1 MKYDQPMDPADR
13 KILDRLLED
22 IAGLRVHHDS
32 EGRPSLKKPLLLLL
46 VLSRIESGKLTE
58 NRIRFGDIEKGLA
71 ELIARHG
78 ARGGKTSTNP
88 EEPFFYLATSPF
100 WTLHY
105 PDSIEDSPKVRRSK
119 RALRDPLA
127 YAALDEEIFA
137 MLLRSKAASRE
148 IITRLIE
155 YWWSA
160 QERVAVRTSLELV

>member
-46 VLSRIESGKLTE
+46 VLSRIESDKLTE
-58 NRIRFGDIEKGLA
+58 NRIRFGDIEKELA

-78 ARGGKTSTNP
+78 TRGGKTSTNP

-119 RALRDPLA
+119 RALRDPA
-127 YAALDEEIFA
+127 TYAALADDVFA
-137 MLLRSKAASRE
+137 LLLRSKPARTE
-148 IITRLIE
+148 LTTRLVE
-155 YWWSA
+155 RWWPAEAGSA
-160 QERVAVRTSLELV
+160 LRTDLDL